1 MKPRIID
8 RIILITRDG
17 LRQEYSATG
26 IMRGAREIHIPTG
39 PADNWP
45 FHTYS
50 YRGNTPPDYNVVYKS
65 LYRTYRLLSTTVIDI
80 GDTQEVFAFYK
91 EQA

>member
-17 LRQEYSATG
+17 LRQEYSATN
-26 IMRGAREIHIPTG
+26 IMRGARDIRIACSDASNYGFGVYT
-39 PADNWP
+39 
-45 FHTYS
+45 
-50 YRGNTPPDYNVVYKS
+50 YRGSTPPTFSEMYNS
-65 LYRTYRLLSTTVIDI
+65 MYRTYHLMNTTVIDI